1 MEFLKITSTHNPRIR
16 AAAKLRQRGGREAEG
31 QTLIDGWREI
41 ERAAAS
47 GVRLVALFLA
57 EHASLDGQRQ
67 AWIKSLETRAGTQIY
82 ELTEGPYRRVAFG
95 QHESGPVAIAD
106 TPRLTLDQLQ
116 LPAEPLIAVVE
127 RVEKP
132 GNLGAILRSA
142 DGAGVHAVIAV
153 DPATDLY
160 NPNVIRASLGTIF
173 AVPVCAATAT
183 DARRWLANHVDRI
196 VVTRVDGAMDYHRA
210 DYRGRCAIVLGSEAE
225 GVTDAWRSQE
235 CTGVRIPMHGIA
247 DSLNVS
253 AAAAILFYEAV
264 RQREG

>member
-1 MEFLKITSTHNPRIR
+1 MESLKITSTHNPRIR
-16 AAAKLRQRGGREAEG
+16 AAAKLRQRGAREDEG

-47 GVRLVALFLA
+47 GVRLVAIFLPDNA
-57 EHASLDGQRQ
+57 PLDAGRRV
-67 AWIKSLETRAGTQIY
+67 WIKSLETQFGTQLY

-95 QHESGPVAIAD
+95 QHETGPVAIAE

-116 LPAEPLIAVVE
+116 LPDEPLIAVVE
-127 RVEKP
+127 GVEKP

-142 DGAGVHAVIAV
+142 DGAGVDAVIAV

-173 AVPVCAATAT
+173 AVPVCAATA
-183 DARRWLANHVDRI
+183 DAARQWLARQVDRI
-196 VVTRVDGAMDYHRA
+196 VVTRVDGAADYHQT

-225 GVTDAWRSQE
+225 GVTGTWRTGE
-235 CTGVRIPMHGIA
+235 CVGVRIPMRGIA

-253 AAAAILFYEAV
+253 AAAAILFYEAQ